1 MPLTYLRP
9 GESRL
14 ILRISG
20 RDEQRARLA
29 ALGFVPGEKMT
40 VLSVRG
46 QDLIILI
53 KDSRVALGQALAA
66 RIHV

>member
-14 ILRISG
+14 ILRIAG
-20 RDEQRARLA
+20 RDPQQAHLA
-29 ALGFVPGEKMT
+29 ALGFVPGEKVT
-40 VLSVRG
+40 LLATRG
-46 QDLIILI
+46 QDLIVLI
-53 KDSRVALGQALAA
+53 RDSRIALGQALAT

>member
-14 ILRISG
+14 ILRIAG
-20 RDEQRARLA
+20 KDEQRAHLA
-29 ALGFVPGEKMT
+29 AMGFVPGEKVT
-40 VLSVRG
+40 VLSTRG

-53 KDSRVALGQALAA
+53 KDSRVALGQALAE
-66 RIHV
+66 RIYV